1 MHFANPI
8 PAEASI
14 ARPEMDAIISE
25 AIKQADAAGASG
37 NDNTPFILAKIKE
50 LSGGNS
56 VVANRALISSNV
68 TRGTLVAKELASL
81 EKNGIP
87 SLG

>member
-8 PAEASI
+8 PVEASI
-14 ARPEMDAIISE
+14 ARSEMDAIISE

-68 TRGTLVAKELASL
+68 KRGTLVAKELASL

-87 SLG
+87 PSG